1 MDNLL
6 DYLVLVKKQLL
17 MHYLILFSGASER
30 LRYYQEAR
38 EGIYS
43 GPLFLVSQLLQM
55 VPLSLI
61 STLIGSLIIF
71 RGLKTELLCTEK
83 SNGDRS
89 CQAYSSYNEDKLA
102 TLEREGIKN
111 W

>member
-1 MDNLL
+1 MCINF
-6 DYLVLVKKQLL
+6 
-17 MHYLILFSGASER
+17 LIFSGASER

-102 TLEREGIKN
+102 TLEKEGIKN

>member
-1 MDNLL
+1 M
-6 DYLVLVKKQLL
+6 
-17 MHYLILFSGASER
+17 
-30 LRYYQEAR
+30 RYYQEAR

-43 GPLFLVSQLLQM
+43 GPIFLVSQLLQM

-71 RGLKTELLCTEK
+71 RGLKNELLCTENP
-83 SNGDRS
+83 SNGIKS
-89 CQAYSSYNEDKLA
+89 CEAYSSYTDEKLEA
-102 TLEREGIKN
+102 LKRDGRPN